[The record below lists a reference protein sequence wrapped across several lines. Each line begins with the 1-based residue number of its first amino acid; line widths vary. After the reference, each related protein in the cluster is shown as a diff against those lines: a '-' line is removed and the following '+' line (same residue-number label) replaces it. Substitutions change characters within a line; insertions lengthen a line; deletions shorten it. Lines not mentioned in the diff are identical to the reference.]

1 MSLSTSEKLEILK
14 RGVEEIIPEKGLE
27 KKLNKIAKDT
37 NKFIKS
43 FFYIQKNQ

>member
-1 MSLSTSEKLEILK
+1 M
-14 RGVEEIIPEKGLE
+14 E

-43 FFYIQKNQ
+43 FFYIQKKTELISPMKYGMFPGGKKLDQNLL